1 MKRSLPLYD
10 VLKKRN
16 DAGAIRF
23 HMPGHK
29 GKNIPK
35 SPLGSSCAIDFTE
48 LYGTGNLYDG
58 VYPIA
63 DAEALCARAWNVPNA
78 FFLTGGAT
86 MGIHTM
92 LSLVRGKTKKILV
105 DRGSH
110 KSVYNAMGLLDLEP
124 TYIYPELDEKHG
136 VAKGYTA
143 NQLEEALDK
152 APDVGAFILTSPTY
166 YGFCSDIKGISR
178 VCRKKGVLLLVDE
191 AHGAHFPFVEN
202 RSCAVANGADL
213 AVCSLHKT
221 LPALGQAAL
230 LTANDTLCDYE
241 IRQKMSV
248 FGTSSPSYQV
258 MASIDLARDFMENE
272 GKKICKSHI
281 AKLKNIRDI
290 INKRGVF
297 TALDAQDGDPLR
309 LCVMT
314 SGAGLSGYL
323 AARILEEEYNV
334 VCEMADERQVL
345 FIITPADTEEELDIL
360 LDSIT
365 AMEKKAGAPINTES
379 FICKGPKICLTP
391 SEVMKKEMER
401 IMLKDAVGR
410 VAAANISPYPPGIPV
425 IAMGEVIEAEFLPYL
440 YHNGFEEE
448 DFVMTIKGG
457 YIL

>member
-1 MKRSLPLYD
+1 MKRDLPLYN
-10 VLKKRN
+10 VLTKRA
-16 DAGAIRF
+16 DDGAIRF

-29 GKNIPK
+29 GKNIPE
-35 SPLGSSCAIDFTE
+35 SPLGPACAIDFTE

-63 DAEALCARAWNVPNA
+63 DAEALCANAWGVPQA

-92 LSLVRGKTKKILV
+92 LSLVRARTSKVLI

-110 KSVYNAMGLLDLEP
+110 KSVYNALAMMDITP
-124 TYIYPELDEKHG
+124 VYIYPELDEKHG
-136 VAKGYTA
+136 IAKEYDAERVARA
-143 NQLEEALDK
+143 LEDDK
-152 APDVGAFILTSPTY
+152 EIGAFILTCPTY
-166 YGFCSDIKGISR
+166 YGVCSDIEKIAE
-178 VCRKKGVLLLVDE
+178 VCHENGVLLLVDE
-191 AHGAHFPFVEN
+191 AHGAHFPFIKGKK
-202 RSCAVANGADL
+202 CAVALGADL

-230 LTANDTLCDYE
+230 LTANTTFNDYE

-272 GKKICKSHI
+272 GMKICEKH
-281 AKLKNIRDI
+281 AVKLAEIRDI

-297 TALDAQDGDPLR
+297 TALELSDGDPLR

-314 SGAGLSGYL
+314 SEAGLSGYL
-323 AARILEEEYNV
+323 AARILEEEYKI

-345 FIITPADTEEELDIL
+345 FIITPADDEDELDSL
-360 LDSIT
+360 LNSII
-365 AMEKKAGAPINTES
+365 ALEKRKTAPIDAKTLA
-379 FICKGPKICLTP
+379 CALPKMAYLP
-391 SEVMKKEMER
+391 SAVAKMEMER
-401 IMLKDAVGR
+401 VMLKDAVHR

-425 IAMGEVIEAEFLPYL
+425 IAMGEVIEDKYLSYL

-448 DFVMTIKGG
+448 DLVLVIKGG
-457 YIL
+457 

>member
-16 DAGAIRF
+16 DAGTIRF

-29 GKNIPK
+29 GKNIPE

-63 DAEALCARAWNVPNA
+63 DAEKLCAKAWGVPNA

-92 LSLVRGKTKKILV
+92 LSLVRGRGKKILV
-105 DRGSH
+105 DRGCH

-124 TYIYPELDEKHG
+124 AYIYPELDEKHG
-136 VAKGYTA
+136 VAKGYTPE
-143 NQLEEALDK
+143 QVEAILDK
-152 APDVGAFILTSPTY
+152 VDASAFILTSPTY
-166 YGFCSDIKGISR
+166 YGITSDIKGISR

-191 AHGAHFPFVEN
+191 AHGAHFPFVED
-202 RSCAVANGADL
+202 RECAVKLGADL

-230 LTANDTLCDYE
+230 LTANDAFSDYE

-272 GKKICKSHI
+272 GEKICKEHI
-281 AKLKNIRDI
+281 ATLGQIRDI

-297 TALDAQDGDPLR
+297 TALDVKDGDPLR

-314 SGAGLSGYL
+314 SGAGISGYL

-345 FIITPADTEEELDIL
+345 FIITPADTEEELSIL
-360 LDSIT
+360 LNSIT
-365 AMEKKAGAPINTES
+365 ALEKRAGCPIKTETLLCKSPKRSLAP
-379 FICKGPKICLTP
+379 G
-391 SEVMKKEMER
+391 EVMKREMER
-401 IMLKDAVGR
+401 VMLKDAVGR

-425 IAMGEVIEAEFLPYL
+425 IAMGEVIEEEFLPYL
-440 YHNGFEEE
+440 YHNGFDEE
-448 DFVMTIKGG
+448 DFVLTIKGG